1 MVMQRKI
8 LVIDGNQQT
17 RKNTTSLLKLGGY
30 EVLEASEGK
39 SGLES
44 ALQEIPDLILCDLIM
59 PGLDGSGVLH
69 VLGKNPETASIP
81 FVLQGS
87 KASLDEFREGMNLG
101 ADDFL
106 VKPFESTDLLKVV
119 EVRLNRRDLFRGL
132 LEPDADT
139 IEQYF
144 KQERNL
150 RELDRL
156 TENRIHRIMR
166 KKELIY
172 MDGQSPSDIY
182 FIRRGMVKT
191 YKINKD
197 GKELITGFHKAG
209 SVIGHLSI
217 LQNSPYTENAEV
229 VAEAEI
235 GFISRQ
241 DFLVTLYSNHEVS
254 SRFIQLL
261 AQQLFEAENRLLGI
275 AYDSVRQKVAQA
287 LLQVSRNYNDGN
299 KPIRIAR
306 RDLSGLIGTATE
318 SLNRTLADFKD
329 ESLISIQPEGI
340 SILNLEKL
348 ERMR

>member
-8 LVIDGNQQT
+8 LVIDGNHNT
-17 RKNTTSLLKLGGY
+17 RKNTASLLKLGGY

-39 SGLES
+39 SGLEA
-44 ALQEIPDLILCDLIM
+44 ALQEIPDLILCDHAM

-81 FVLQGS
+81 FVLQGT
-87 KASLDEFREGMNLG
+87 KASLDEFRQGMNLG

-132 LEPDADT
+132 IEPDGDT

-144 KQERNL
+144 RQERNL
-150 RELDRL
+150 AELSRL

-182 FIRRGMVKT
+182 YIRRGMVKT

-197 GKELITGFHKAG
+197 GKELITGFHRQG

-217 LQNSPYTENAEV
+217 LQNSHYNESAEV

-241 DFLVTLYSNHEVS
+241 DFLVTLYNNHEVS

-261 AQQLFEAENRLLGI
+261 AHQLHEAENRLLGI

-299 KPIRIAR
+299 KPLRIAR

-318 SLNRTLADFKD
+318 SLNRTLADFK
-329 ESLISIQPEGI
+329 EEGLITILPEGI
-340 SILNLEKL
+340 NILNNDKL

>member
-1 MVMQRKI
+1 MQRKI
-8 LVIDGNQQT
+8 LVIDGNPST
-17 RKNTTSLLKLGGY
+17 RRDTSFILKLGGY
-30 EVLEASEGK
+30 DVLEASEGK
-39 SGLES
+39 TGLET

-81 FVLQGS
+81 FVLQCGKTS
-87 KASLDEFREGMNLG
+87 VTEFRECMNLG

-132 LEPDADT
+132 IEPDGDT

-144 KQERNL
+144 RQERQL
-150 RELDRL
+150 RELERL
-156 TENRIHRIMR
+156 TETRIHRIMR
-166 KKELIY
+166 KKEVIY
-172 MDGQSPSDIY
+172 MDGQSPSDIF

-197 GKELITGFHKAG
+197 GKELITGFHRPG
-209 SVIGHLSI
+209 SVIGHQSV
-217 LQNSPYTENAEV
+217 LQNGPYNENAEV
-229 VAEAEI
+229 VSEAEI
-235 GFISRQ
+235 GFISKQ
-241 DFLVTLYSNHEVS
+241 DFLVTLYNNHEVS
-254 SRFIQLL
+254 SKIIQLL
-261 AQQLFEAENRLLGI
+261 ASQLHEAENRLLGI

-287 LLQVSRNYNDGN
+287 LIKVSITYSDGV

-329 ESLISIQPEGI
+329 EGLINIQPEGI
-340 SILNLEKL
+340 SILNSMKL

>member
-1 MVMQRKI
+1 MQRKI
-8 LVIDGNQQT
+8 LVIDGDHST
-17 RKNTTSLLKLGGY
+17 RKNTTSILKLGGY

-39 SGLES
+39 SGLET
-44 ALQEIPDLILCDLIM
+44 AIQEIPDLILCDLEM

-81 FVLQGS
+81 FVLQGN
-87 KASLDEFREGMNLG
+87 KASITEFREGMNLG

-106 VKPFESTDLLKVV
+106 LKPFESTDLLKVV
-119 EVRLNRRDLFRGL
+119 EVRINRRDLFKGL
-132 LEPDADT
+132 IEPEGDI

-150 RELDRL
+150 RELERL
-156 TENRIHRIMR
+156 TDHRIYRIMR
-166 KKELIY
+166 RKEIIY

-197 GKELITGFHKAG
+197 GKELITGFHRPG

-217 LQNSPYTENAEV
+217 LQNSPYSESAEV
-229 VAEAEI
+229 VTEAEI

-241 DFLVTLYSNHEVS
+241 DFLVTLYGNHEVS
-254 SRFIQLL
+254 ARFIQML
-261 AQQLFEAENRLLGI
+261 ASQLNEAENRLIGI

-287 LLQVSRNYNDGN
+287 LLQVSRNLNDGAR
-299 KPIRIAR
+299 PIRIAR

-329 ESLISIQPEGI
+329 EGLISIMPEGI
-340 SILNLEKL
+340 NILNGEKL

>member
-1 MVMQRKI
+1 M
-8 LVIDGNQQT
+8 
-17 RKNTTSLLKLGGY
+17 
-30 EVLEASEGK
+30 EASEGK
-39 SGLES
+39 SGLET
-44 ALQEIPDLILCDLIM
+44 ALQEIPDLILCDLVM

-81 FVLQGS
+81 FVLQGTKS
-87 KASLDEFREGMNLG
+87 SITEFREGMNLG

-106 VKPFESTDLLKVV
+106 VKPFESTDLLKVI
-119 EVRLNRRDLFRGL
+119 EVRLNRRDLFKGL
-132 LEPDADT
+132 IEPEGDV

-150 RELDRL
+150 RELERL
-156 TENRIHRIMR
+156 TDHRIYRIMR
-166 KKELIY
+166 RKEIIY

-182 FIRRGMVKT
+182 FIKRGMVKT

-197 GKELITGFHKAG
+197 GKELITGFHRPG

-217 LQNSPYTENAEV
+217 LQNSPYTESAEV

-241 DFLVTLYSNHEVS
+241 DFLVTLYSNHEVAA
-254 SRFIQLL
+254 RFIQML
-261 AQQLFEAENRLLGI
+261 ANQLHDAENRLIGI

-287 LLQVSRNYNDGN
+287 LLQVSRNLSDGTR
-299 KPIRIAR
+299 PIRIAR

-329 ESLISIQPEGI
+329 EGLITIMPEGI
-340 SILNLEKL
+340 SILNGDKL

>member
-1 MVMQRKI
+1 MQRKI
-8 LVIDGNQQT
+8 LVIDGNHST
-17 RKNTTSLLKLGGY
+17 RKDTSSILKLGGY
-30 EVLEASEGK
+30 DVLEASEGK
-39 SGLES
+39 TGLET
-44 ALQEIPDLILCDLIM
+44 ALQEIPDLILCDLLM

-87 KASLDEFREGMNLG
+87 KSSVSEFRECMNLG

-132 LEPDADT
+132 IEPDGDT

-144 KQERNL
+144 RQERQL
-150 RELDRL
+150 RELERL
-156 TENRIHRIMR
+156 TESRIHRIMR
-166 KKELIY
+166 KKEVIY
-172 MDGQSPSDIY
+172 MDGQSPSDIF

-197 GKELITGFHKAG
+197 GKELITGFHRPG

-217 LQNSPYTENAEV
+217 LQNGPYNENAEV

-235 GFISRQ
+235 GFISKQ
-241 DFLVTLYSNHEVS
+241 DFLITLYNNHEVS
-254 SRFIQLL
+254 SKIIQLL
-261 AQQLFEAENRLLGI
+261 AGQLHEAENRLLGI

-287 LLQVSRNYNDGN
+287 LIKVSKTYSDGV

-329 ESLISIQPEGI
+329 EGLINIQPEGI
-340 SILNLEKL
+340 SILNSMKL

>member
-1 MVMQRKI
+1 MQRKI
-8 LVIDGNQQT
+8 LVIDGDHST
-17 RKNTTSLLKLGGY
+17 RKNTTSILKLGGY

-39 SGLES
+39 SGLET
-44 ALQEIPDLILCDLIM
+44 AIQEIPDLILCDLEM

-81 FVLQGS
+81 FVLQGN
-87 KASLDEFREGMNLG
+87 KASITEFREGMNLG

-106 VKPFESTDLLKVV
+106 LKPFESTDLLKVV
-119 EVRLNRRDLFRGL
+119 EVRINRRDLFKGL
-132 LEPDADT
+132 IEPEGDI

-150 RELDRL
+150 RELERL
-156 TENRIHRIMR
+156 TDHRIYRIMR
-166 KKELIY
+166 RKEIIY

-197 GKELITGFHKAG
+197 GKELITGFHRPG
-209 SVIGHLSI
+209 SVVGHLSI
-217 LQNSPYTENAEV
+217 LQNSPYSESAEV
-229 VAEAEI
+229 VTEAEI

-241 DFLVTLYSNHEVS
+241 DFLVTLYGNHEVS
-254 SRFIQLL
+254 ARFIQML
-261 AQQLFEAENRLLGI
+261 ASQLNEAENRLIGI

-287 LLQVSRNYNDGN
+287 LLQVSRNLNDGAR
-299 KPIRIAR
+299 PIRIAR

-329 ESLISIQPEGI
+329 EGLISIMPEGI
-340 SILNLEKL
+340 NILNGEKL